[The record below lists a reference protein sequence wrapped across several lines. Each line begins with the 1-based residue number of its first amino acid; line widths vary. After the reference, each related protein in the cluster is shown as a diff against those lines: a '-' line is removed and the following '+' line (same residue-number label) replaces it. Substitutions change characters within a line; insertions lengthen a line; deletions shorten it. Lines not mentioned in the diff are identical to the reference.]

1 MVMSY
6 DVRFW
11 KTDVY
16 RGARVT
22 TYRVRW
28 LVAQKQFKESFRTAA
43 LAESFRA
50 QLVGAAAS
58 CDGPAGHG
66 AEGSAARVRNWT
78 GEDSVRTLTIGAGKI
93 AGTRRRFRRDTW
105 PSGLKREI
113 AKRCLL
119 FRSVCYQV
127 LSY

>member
-28 LVAQKQFKESFRTAA
+28 LVAQKQLRSHSVLRRWQKASGRSSCRLLAGERHLRYKVVVRYRWYGAIRT
-43 LAESFRA
+43 
-50 QLVGAAAS
+50 
-58 CDGPAGHG
+58 
-66 AEGSAARVRNWT
+66 
-78 GEDSVRTLTIGAGKI
+78 
-93 AGTRRRFRRDTW
+93 
-105 PSGLKREI
+105 
-113 AKRCLL
+113 
-119 FRSVCYQV
+119 
-127 LSY
+127 

>member
-1 MVMSY
+1 MAMSY

-28 LVAQKQFKESFRTAA
+28 LVAQKQFKKSFRTAA

-50 QLVGAAAS
+50 ELV
-58 CDGPAGHG
+58 
-66 AEGSAARVRNWT
+66 SAARRGEAFEVQSGRPLSMVRGNQDLNWYAFACDYMDMKWPMAAAT
-78 GEDSVRTLTIGAGKI
+78 Y
-93 AGTRRRFRRDTW
+93 RR
-105 PSGLKREI
+105 SISE
-113 AKRCLL
+113 A
-119 FRSVCYQV
+119 
-127 LSY
+127 